1 MKRWEYHKID
11 LNQLPRKGDVLD
23 LLDEAGEQGW
33 ELVVILPNNLA
44 HFKRVAEQR
53 AAEKQTDPSFSPHA
67 EDVKYR
73 DPKTNQIWSGRGR
86 MPNWLKQKQEAGE
99 NIDEYLV

>member
-1 MKRWEYHKID
+1 MMRWEYHKID

-33 ELVVILPNNLA
+33 ELVVILPNNVA
-44 HFKRVAEQR
+44 YFKRAAQQR
-53 AAEKQTDPSFSPHA
+53 ASEKQADPPPSPEA
-67 EDVKYR
+67 GDVKYR
-73 DPKTNQIWSGRGR
+73 DPKTNQTWSGRGR